1 MTGDSGARLRVDPIA
16 CDGRGLCA
24 EALPEL
30 ITLDDWGF
38 PITSGQPV
46 PAWLLAD
53 AARRP
58 APARSLRSGWNTSA
72 RRSRLA
78 TPAASRGQAS
88 DRLLSRGPSGIAAA
102 PPSASLAAPVT
113 TSRRASARPYARALQ
128 PCPYWPSADAG
139 AGDGEP
145 LHGGDVPA
153 GSRRDRYH
161 LAGRGEEGQAGRPRA
176 AGTAGRPAAI
186 GAHR

>member
-53 AARRP
+53 ARETVRACPKLALRLEH
-58 APARSLRSGWNTSA
+58 LRSPQSA
-72 RRSRLA
+72 RH
-78 TPAASRGQAS
+78 RGSQP
-88 DRLLSRGPSGIAAA
+88 GSG
-102 PPSASLAAPVT
+102 L
-113 TSRRASARPYARALQ
+113 
-128 PCPYWPSADAG
+128 
-139 AGDGEP
+139 
-145 LHGGDVPA
+145 
-153 GSRRDRYH
+153 
-161 LAGRGEEGQAGRPRA
+161 
-176 AGTAGRPAAI
+176 
-186 GAHR
+186 